1 MTTVC
6 SSRLNG
12 MTAAYMGVLMHA
24 STSGCRISLTHLARP
39 LHLNCL
45 PACLT
50 PPLQDYITALMGTI
64 NAPVVLASPPNITV
78 KGLEGPPES
87 SAGKG
92 GSAPTK
98 KHKHNSSSGGGAP
111 PPAAPSTADG
121 VPWQI
126 PPHKAPFGELHGT
139 ARC

>member
-1 MTTVC
+1 
-6 SSRLNG
+6 
-12 MTAAYMGVLMHA
+12 
-24 STSGCRISLTHLARP
+24 
-39 LHLNCL
+39 
-45 PACLT
+45 
-50 PPLQDYITALMGTI
+50 MGTI
-64 NAPVVLASPPNITV
+64 NAPVVLASPPNATTV

-98 KHKHNSSSGGGAP
+98 KHKHNGSSGSGA

-126 PPHKAPFGELHGT
+126 PPHKAPFGELHGNHGT